1 MIAPVQLWPPTA
13 GTYQTK
19 LVAGGP
25 FVPVRI
31 WFGAPIVDGE
41 ALDRSPRW
49 CVAIDGA
56 TDRLEQD
63 KESGYRCRVPLDPL
77 AVWPHCARYP
87 ISAANYEYM
96 VAHSAWAKDV
106 PDHPK
111 AKPRKRVDF
120 LTMRLPI

>member
-1 MIAPVQLWPPTA
+1 MISPVQLWPPTA

-31 WFGAPIVDGE
+31 WFGAPIINGE
-41 ALDRSPRW
+41 ELDRSPRW
-49 CVAIDGA
+49 CVEIDGQ
-56 TDRLEQD
+56 TDMVEQD
-63 KESGYRCRVPLDPL
+63 KATGYRCRVQLDPL
-77 AVWPHCARYP
+77 SVWPHCARYP
-87 ISAANYEYM
+87 IARDEYDFM
-96 VAHSAWAKDV
+96 IAHGAWAKDV

-111 AKPRKRVDF
+111 ARPRKPVDF